1 MSYGERRRD
10 PVQQQQ
16 QVQQRSSGGPRRGE
30 KGSCSHGGE
39 SAVLRREHETCEDM
53 REVEREEIHHVVV
66 ARCSKRLAGKD
77 FESQSTRE

>member
-1 MSYGERRRD
+1 
-10 PVQQQQ
+10 
-16 QVQQRSSGGPRRGE
+16 
-30 KGSCSHGGE
+30 
-39 SAVLRREHETCEDM
+39 M